1 MRNWVLDIL
10 VTRRKGTDLPF
21 VAIHLASGRVAG
33 ATRYL
38 NIMPKDRGLE
48 IGGTWYGP
56 EFQRTPVN
64 TECKYLLLRHAFET
78 LGCIRVQLKTDLR
91 NERSQKAIERIGAVK
106 EGVLRNHMI
115 LPDGGQGDG
124 EGAVAVGCMDYQVG
138 GGAARRGRQ
147 QDNADGIDRREGE
160 GAGNGESECWEQDQ
174 LTEQSDRHLFGLGEH
189 AFEVGQGQSHAQ
201 CHHDDD
207 DGEGKHYVRKYALL
221 HVGLLWVE
229 LGNEGCISIT
239 V

>member
-1 MRNWVLDIL
+1 MEVKPVVLTGKHVRLEPMTEERVPGLAEIGVGQTFWDFMLYGNINTIDDMRSWVKDIL
-10 VTRRKGTDLPF
+10 SRAEKDTDLPF

-48 IGGTWYGP
+48 IGGTWYGS

-115 LPDGGQGDG
+115 LPDGRYRDS
-124 EGAVAVGCMDYQVG
+124 VYYSILD
-138 GGAARRGRQ
+138 
-147 QDNADGIDRREGE
+147 
-160 GAGNGESECWEQDQ
+160 
-174 LTEQSDRHLFGLGEH
+174 TEWP
-189 AFEVGQGQSHAQ
+189 EVKKRL
-201 CHHDDD
+201 
-207 DGEGKHYVRKYALL
+207 EEMMNR
-221 HVGLLWVE
+221 
-229 LGNEGCISIT
+229 
-239 V
+239 